1 MIFVLSKYC
10 CNIGKHFK
18 RRGEVKLSKQHH
30 RFYQSNWFIILMLIF
45 VFPLGIFLMWRYT
58 SWKKFWKI
66 SVTVLI
72 ALIFLGQVGIANE
85 NDQET
90 SHNKTA
96 HTSQHHQ
103 SKDKENKKDSD
114 SSKKEESSKKS
125 HKDKS
130 NKHEQDNEKKNNKD
144 QENNKQEDNKHYQP
158 GTTDRIP
165 VKFSKPVDGDTARLI
180 YQGKEEKFRFL
191 LIDTPET
198 KHPRLGKQPFGQ
210 EASDRTKELL
220 QNAEQVEVEFDV
232 GTKEDKY
239 QRKLAYIYVDGKMLN
254 EILVREGLAK
264 VAYVYPPNTRYLDR
278 LEKAQEQAK
287 AEKLGIWSLD
297 SAFEDGAN
305 NDKASSSSKQNSTS
319 SSDNA
324 SDSNDSSSQ
333 NDSNSN
339 ANSSAAS
346 SDSQGSQQFNNCTE
360 LRKVYPHGVTQD
372 HPAYSGKLDRD
383 GDGMACEAS

>member
-1 MIFVLSKYC
+1 M
-10 CNIGKHFK
+10 
-18 RRGEVKLSKQHH
+18 SKQHH

-45 VFPLGIFLMWRYT
+45 VFPLGLFLMWKYAN
-58 SWKKFWKI
+58 WKRFWKI

-103 SKDKENKKDSD
+103 SKDKESKKDSD

-130 NKHEQDNEKKNNKD
+130 NKHEQENEKKDNKD

-220 QNAEQVEVEFDV
+220 QNADQVEVEFDV

-297 SAFEDGAN
+297 SAFEDGADN
-305 NDKASSSSKQNSTS
+305 NKTSSSSKQNSTS

-333 NDSNSN
+333 NDSNNN

>member
-18 RRGEVKLSKQHH
+18 RRGEVKLSKQHR

-45 VFPLGIFLMWRYT
+45 VFPLGLFLMWRYA
-58 SWKKFWKI
+58 SWKRVWKI
-66 SVTVLI
+66 SATVLI

-103 SKDKENKKDSD
+103 SKDKESMKDSD

-130 NKHEQDNEKKNNKD
+130 NKHEQENEKKDNKD
-144 QENNKQEDNKHYQP
+144 QENNKQEDNKHYQS

-165 VKFSKPVDGDTARLI
+165 VKYSKPVDGDTARLI

-220 QNAEQVEVEFDV
+220 QNADQVEVEFDV

-305 NDKASSSSKQNSTS
+305 NDKASSSSKQKSTS

-346 SDSQGSQQFNNCTE
+346 SNSQGSQQFNNCTE

>member
-1 MIFVLSKYC
+1 MP
-10 CNIGKHFK
+10 
-18 RRGEVKLSKQHH
+18 KQHKA
-30 RFYQSNWFIILMLIF
+30 FYEHNWFIILMLIF
-45 VFPLGIFLMWRYT
+45 LFPVGLVLMWKY
-58 SWKKFWKI
+58 SNWVKGLKMCI
-66 SVTVLI
+66 TVVI
-72 ALIFLGQVGIANE
+72 ALMFMGQTITACDS
-85 NDQET
+85 DQNATQHEPNT
-90 SHNKTA
+90 KH
-96 HTSQHHQ
+96 HQHHAKSEEQ
-103 SKDKENKKDSD
+103 DAKTDSN
-114 SSKKEESSKKS
+114 SKKETKTKNENSEDSKQKS
-125 HKDKS
+125 KETAYK
-130 NKHEQDNEKKNNKD
+130 
-144 QENNKQEDNKHYQP
+144 EDNQDKQDKQNKNQDKQKQYQP

-165 VKFSKPVDGDTARLI
+165 VQFSKPVDGDTARLI

-191 LIDTPET
+191 LIDTPKT

-220 QNAEQVEVEFDV
+220 QNADQVEVEFDV

-297 SAFEDGAN
+297 SAFEDGADDN
-305 NDKASSSSKQNSTS
+305 KAGSSSKQNSTS
-319 SSDNA
+319 A
-324 SDSNDSSSQ
+324 SDDSTE
-333 NDSNSN
+333 SNSSTTQGN
-339 ANSSAAS
+339 SNVNSSAAS
-346 SDSQGSQQFNNCTE
+346 SNSQGSQQFNNCTE

>member
-1 MIFVLSKYC
+1 
-10 CNIGKHFK
+10 
-18 RRGEVKLSKQHH
+18 
-30 RFYQSNWFIILMLIF
+30 MLIF
-45 VFPLGIFLMWRYT
+45 VFPLGLFLMWRYAN
-58 SWKKFWKI
+58 WRKFWKI

-72 ALIFLGQVGIANE
+72 AFIFLGQIGATSVN
-85 NDQET
+85 NQET
-90 SHNKTA
+90 NHNQTA

-103 SKDKENKKDSD
+103 SKDTG
-114 SSKKEESSKKS
+114 KKEDSEAEKEKSSEKS

-130 NKHEQDNEKKNNKD
+130 NKHKQDNEKKDNKD
-144 QENNKQEDNKHYQP
+144 QEDSKNYQP

-220 QNAEQVEVEFDV
+220 QNANKVEVEFDV
-232 GTKEDKY
+232 GTKDDKY

-297 SAFEDGAN
+297 SAFEDGGD
-305 NDKASSSSKQNSTS
+305 NDKSNASSKQNSTS
-319 SSDNA
+319 PSDNA
-324 SDSNDSSSQ
+324 SESNASSSQ
-333 NDSNSN
+333 SDSESN
-339 ANSSAAS
+339 ANSSVSS

-360 LRKVYPHGVTQD
+360 LRKVYPHGVSQD

>member
-1 MIFVLSKYC
+1 M
-10 CNIGKHFK
+10 
-18 RRGEVKLSKQHH
+18 SKQHR

-45 VFPLGIFLMWRYT
+45 VFPLGLFLMWRYA
-58 SWKKFWKI
+58 SWKRVWKI
-66 SVTVLI
+66 SATVLI
-72 ALIFLGQVGIANE
+72 TLIFLGQVGIANE

-103 SKDKENKKDSD
+103 SKDKESMKDSD

-130 NKHEQDNEKKNNKD
+130 NKHEQENEKKDNKD

-165 VKFSKPVDGDTARLI
+165 VKYSKPVDGDTARLI

-220 QNAEQVEVEFDV
+220 QNADQVEVEFDV

-297 SAFEDGAN
+297 SAFEDGADN
-305 NDKASSSSKQNSTS
+305 NKTSSSSKQNSTS

-333 NDSNSN
+333 NDSNN
-339 ANSSAAS
+339 NTNSSSAS